1 MAALRQG
8 ASRWGQTQL
17 GVLALEVLTHLLVVL
32 LGAVSFRAILTY
44 SLRVLKKKVLNVTAL
59 SWQRFCRKIFI
70 KMLQYDPKLVPA
82 L

>member
-1 MAALRQG
+1 MLRQG

-17 GVLALEVLTHLLVVL
+17 GVLALEVLLTHLLVVL
-32 LGAVSFRAILTY
+32 LGALSFRAILTY

-59 SWQRFCRKIFI
+59 GWQRFCRKIFI

>member
-1 MAALRQG
+1 MLRQG

-17 GVLALEVLTHLLVVL
+17 GVLALEVLLTHLLVVL
-32 LGAVSFRAILTY
+32 LGALSFRAILTY

>member
-44 SLRVLKKKVLNVTAL
+44 SLRALKKKGSECYSPWLA
-59 SWQRFCRKIFI
+59 KI
-70 KMLQYDPKLVPA
+70 L
-82 L
+82 